1 MASRKNT
8 LLPLIAFLLFKLLIV
23 EATTINSTDADLNK
37 GCIEEE
43 RKALLEFKHGL
54 KDHSDRLSSWVGVD
68 CCKWRGVDCN
78 NQTGNVIKV
87 DLRNNGDFSRLGG
100 EISDALLDLKHLN
113 YLDLSFNHFQGIPVP
128 DFLGSFERLRYL
140 NLSNAVFGGV
150 IPPHL
155 GNLSRLNYLDLN
167 GDVYYYVPLMRVSN
181 LNWLSGLSSLKYL
194 DLGRVNLSEA
204 TTTWMQTVNLLPSL
218 LELHLA

>member
-8 LLPLIAFLLFKLLIV
+8 LLPLISFLLFKLLIV

-100 EISDALLDLKHLN
+100 EISDSLLDLKHLN
-113 YLDLSFNHFQGIPVP
+113 YLDISFNHFQGISVP

-167 GDVYYYVPLMRVSN
+167 GDV
-181 LNWLSGLSSLKYL
+181 
-194 DLGRVNLSEA
+194 
-204 TTTWMQTVNLLPSL
+204 
-218 LELHLA
+218 H